1 MQAVVK
7 MPRIE
12 ITGETIPAELLD
24 FLKKTIGMSGS
35 STMGKSTSLL
45 LKRTGTGK

>member
-24 FLKKTIGMSGS
+24 FLKKNYQDVRIFDDGDEYMTV
-35 STMGKSTSLL
+35 T
-45 LKRTGTGK
+45 